1 MEIVCKSC
9 IRVRSICV
17 LLASRCDSSTKLCF
31 VLCNMRTAK
40 TIKLLCTLF
49 IKVEYITLEIIL
61 HIALFNTQ
69 LQTYLSKSAS
79 KDYDDAKKTKAEEAF
94 ISFAVSVPNPMD
106 GLRRIDPN
114 MVYQFFQKNLDILKF
129 GLILATFIWSKS

>member
-1 MEIVCKSC
+1 MYYLPASDYSTTYVSTSNEYNKIVMYFFHKSK
-9 IRVRSICV
+9 IH
-17 LLASRCDSSTKLCF
+17 
-31 VLCNMRTAK
+31 N
-40 TIKLLCTLF
+40 
-49 IKVEYITLEIIL
+49 ITLDFIL
-61 HIALFNTQ
+61 HIALFNIQ
-69 LQTYLSKSAS
+69 SQTYLSKSAS

>member
-1 MEIVCKSC
+1 MYY
-9 IRVRSICV
+9 
-17 LLASRCDSSTKLCF
+17 LPASDSSTTY
-31 VLCNMRTAK
+31 VSTSN
-40 TIKLLCTLF
+40 
-49 IKVEYITLEIIL
+49 EYNKIVMYFFHKSKIHNITLDFIL
-61 HIALFNTQ
+61 HIALFNIQ
-69 LQTYLSKSAS
+69 SQTYLSKSAS

>member
-1 MEIVCKSC
+1 MYFFHKSK
-9 IRVRSICV
+9 IH
-17 LLASRCDSSTKLCF
+17 
-31 VLCNMRTAK
+31 N
-40 TIKLLCTLF
+40 
-49 IKVEYITLEIIL
+49 ITLDFIL